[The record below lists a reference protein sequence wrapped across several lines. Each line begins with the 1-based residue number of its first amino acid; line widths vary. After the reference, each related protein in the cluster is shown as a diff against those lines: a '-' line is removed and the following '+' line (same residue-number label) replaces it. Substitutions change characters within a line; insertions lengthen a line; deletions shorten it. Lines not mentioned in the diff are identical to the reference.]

1 MITTYSYLDQYKQIG
16 FAEPIDYF
24 IQFVETPFPL
34 SIVISESLEYSIVL
48 SESNEHGIVLSQ
60 SNEYGISL

>member
-16 FAEPIDYF
+16 SFEPIDYYTLTE
-24 IQFVETPFPL
+24 IVETPFPL

-48 SESNEHGIVLSQ
+48 SQ
-60 SNEYGISL
+60 SNEYGITL